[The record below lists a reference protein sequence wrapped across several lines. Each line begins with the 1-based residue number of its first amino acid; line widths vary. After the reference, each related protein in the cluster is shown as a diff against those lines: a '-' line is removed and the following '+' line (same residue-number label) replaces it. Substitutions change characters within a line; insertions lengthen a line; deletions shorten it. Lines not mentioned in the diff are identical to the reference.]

1 MPEPCRL
8 DSSFDLEH
16 IPLAACP
23 YRISCVSARLL
34 SMAFKDP
41 SDGKKGWAFSEFTI
55 TGIGSLSSL
64 FMKLFVIVTFVENQ
78 VVSTFG

>member
-1 MPEPCRL
+1 
-8 DSSFDLEH
+8 
-16 IPLAACP
+16 
-23 YRISCVSARLL
+23 
-34 SMAFKDP
+34 MAFKDP